1 MVRRCKFYDKF
12 NLILIYF
19 IYKEIGNNALG
30 QFKFTTRSKSPEVQR
45 SNPLTMP
52 KLRRSKST
60 ADIALN
66 RPALKRM
73 QTTVENVPTKRFKTG
88 GSIVKPQISALRKPS
103 QEKKNA
109 ILSTIKSSGLL
120 TNATKK
126 PLIKSSSTEGPKST
140 VSKPG
145 AVNKA
150 VSSAQPAAKSATKP
164 KIPPYDFKA
173 RFHDIKERYDI
184 LKAKSDQ
191 QKEHISTLEE
201 QCENFDGREK
211 ELIDKIEKIEQ
222 ELFDATEER
231 EKLIVEIKALK
242 STNKALTLKNAAL
255 AADLNVTSEQF
266 ESTKHSLSELT
277 KKHEKQTIEYEELQR
292 VSGTM
297 KHDYEEASTKLMQSQ
312 DQLYQIN
319 IERKVL
325 HNMVLDLRGNI
336 RVFARVRPP
345 LPDEEE
351 KILCGWS
358 FPDEASL
365 EILSNEIASGTKKQ
379 LKHDFSFDQV
389 FDPNT
394 AQEEIFEMVSPLIQ
408 SAMDGYNICIFA
420 YGQTGSG
427 KVNYH
432 VKTLTVIFS
441 NF

>member
-1 MVRRCKFYDKF
+1 M
-12 NLILIYF
+12 
-19 IYKEIGNNALG
+19 
-30 QFKFTTRSKSPEVQR
+30 
-45 SNPLTMP
+45 LTMP

-60 ADIALN
+60 ADLTTS

-73 QTTVENVPTKRFKTG
+73 QTTVETIPTKRFKTTG
-88 GSIVKPQISALRKPS
+88 TIVRPQIQALRNPT

-109 ILSTIKSSGLL
+109 LLSTIKSSSLV

-126 PLIKSSSTEGPKST
+126 PLIKSSSTESSKST
-140 VSKPG
+140 ATKTG
-145 AVNKA
+145 TVNRT
-150 VSSAQPAAKSATKP
+150 VSSSNPAPAKSASKP

-191 QKEHISTLEE
+191 QKEHITTLEE
-201 QCENFDGREK
+201 QCENFDSREK
-211 ELIDKIEKIEQ
+211 ELLDKIEKIEQ
-222 ELFDATEER
+222 ELFDATEEK
-231 EKLIVEIKALK
+231 EKLIVEIKELK
-242 STNKALTLKNAAL
+242 SANKKLSLKNAAL
-255 AADLNVTSEQF
+255 SADLNITSEQF
-266 ESTKHSLSELT
+266 ESTKRTLSELT
-277 KKHEKQTIEYEELQR
+277 KKHETQTVEYEELQR
-292 VSGTM
+292 ASGTM
-297 KHDYEEASTKLMQSQ
+297 KHDYEEASTKLLLSQ

-345 LPDEEE
+345 LPSEED
-351 KILCGWS
+351 KMLCGWS

-365 EILSNEIASGTKKQ
+365 EILSNELSMGTKK

-389 FDPNT
+389 FDPNNS
-394 AQEEIFEMVSPLIQ
+394 QEEIFEMVAPLIQ

-427 KVNYH
+427 KVKYH
-432 VKTLTVIFS
+432 FMC
-441 NF
+441 